1 MSELI
6 NINDLC
12 VNYRSRKGIIGAV
25 TINALDGISLSID
38 RGENLAVVGESGSGK
53 TTLGKAAVGLIKPAS
68 GEVIFDGHN
77 ISEMDVN
84 QIKDLRRKTQVI
96 FQDP

>member
-6 NINDLC
+6 SINDLR

-38 RGENLAVVGESGSGK
+38 KGENLAVVGESGSG
-53 TTLGKAAVGLIKPAS
+53 
-68 GEVIFDGHN
+68 
-77 ISEMDVN
+77 
-84 QIKDLRRKTQVI
+84 
-96 FQDP
+96 